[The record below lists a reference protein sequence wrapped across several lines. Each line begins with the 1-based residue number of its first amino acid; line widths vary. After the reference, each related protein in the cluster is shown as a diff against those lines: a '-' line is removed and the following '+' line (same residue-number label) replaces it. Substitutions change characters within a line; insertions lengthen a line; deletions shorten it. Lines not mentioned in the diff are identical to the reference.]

1 MSKAILFIEHVAGD
15 PRRASLEC
23 LSAALSTGAEVTAV
37 VTGPD
42 ADAAA
47 TALSTSGATQ
57 VCHLTGAESWS
68 PDRTATDL
76 ARLVTE
82 TGATIFLA
90 AATATGKD
98 IAPRV
103 AAHLDST
110 LFSSVTTLES
120 AGDSLQTQRP
130 WLAGKVIATCTS
142 ASPVF
147 CATTRP
153 NAFPSA
159 PPASPPTATITE
171 QPASTETL
179 ATVTQVSAAETGKL
193 DVQEADVVVSG
204 GRGMQGPEHFSLIED
219 LANAFGGT
227 AAVGASR
234 AVVDAGWRPHA
245 EQVGQTGKV
254 VSPNLYI
261 AVGISGAIQHLAG
274 MRTSKTIVAINKD
287 PDAPIFKLADYGII
301 GDAFEVLPALTTA
314 IAQVQ
319 SE

>member
-1 MSKAILFIEHVAGD
+1 MSKAILFIEHTGGEL
-15 PRRASLEC
+15 RRASLEC
-23 LSAALSTGAEVTAV
+23 LGAALSAGLDVTAAV
-37 VTGPD
+37 MGPG

-47 TALSTSGATQ
+47 AELSTSGAGA
-57 VCHLTGAESWS
+57 VCHLTGADTWS
-68 PDRTATDL
+68 PDRAAVDL
-76 ARLVTE
+76 AALVSE
-82 TGATIFLA
+82 SGASAFLT

-110 LFSSVTTLES
+110 LFSDITTLDAS
-120 AGDSLQTQRP
+120 TGSPQTRRP
-130 WLAGKVIATCTS
+130 WLAGKVIATCES
-142 ASPVF
+142 ASEVF

-153 NAFPSA
+153 NAFAPSEG
-159 PPASPPTATITE
+159 SGTAEVTE
-171 QPASTETL
+171 RAASTECKVS
-179 ATVTQVSAAETGKL
+179 VTGTSAKEGGKL
-193 DVQEADVVVSG
+193 DVQEASVVVSG
-204 GRGMQGPEHFSLIED
+204 GRGMQEPEHFSLIEG
-219 LANAFGGT
+219 LAGAFGGT

-287 PDAPIFKLADYGII
+287 ADAPIFKVADYGIV
-301 GDAFEVLPALTTA
+301 GDAFEVVPALTEA
-314 IAQVQ
+314 IAKVQ
-319 SE
+319 AEA